1 MLNRKVPG
9 ASNLGLPERPSFME
23 DLSRRVLDE
32 ADQLK
37 YQREMVVHHIGMLET
52 ELRAARRMLES
63 IDQALRAEKAEVE
76 VTLGV
81 FSGRPDPNWTLSER
95 EVEELRRLLDRGLKT
110 PMKQQQKL
118 QGLGYRGFIIRNE
131 ARVKGIPEEM
141 EVYNRTIAIVET
153 ERGLEEKRT
162 YYEDV
167 NRIEL
172 WLVEQAADRGYGDA
186 IEHFG
191 GPSIK

>member
-23 DLSRRVLDE
+23 DLPRRVLDE

-63 IDQALRAEKAEVE
+63 IDQAMRAEKAEVE

-81 FSGRPDPNWTLSER
+81 FSGRPEPNWVLSER
-95 EVEELRRLLDRGLKT
+95 EVEELRRLLARGLRT
-110 PMKQQQKL
+110 PLKQPKEL
-118 QGLGYRGFIIRNE
+118 PGLGYRGFVIRNE

-153 ERGLEEKRT
+153 EREREKRT

>member
-9 ASNLGLPERPSFME
+9 ASNLGLPERPPFME
-23 DLSRRVLDE
+23 DFSRRVLDE

-76 VTLGV
+76 VTLAI
-81 FSGRPDPNWTLSER
+81 FSGRRDPNWALSER
-95 EVEELRRLLDRGLKT
+95 EVEELRRLLDRGLRT
-110 PMKQQQKL
+110 PLKKPKDL
-118 QGLGYRGFIIRNE
+118 PGLGYSGFVIRNE
-131 ARVKGIPEEM
+131 GGIKGIPEKM
-141 EVYNRTIAIVET
+141 DVYRRVITIVET
-153 ERGLEEKRT
+153 ERGREKRT

>member
-63 IDQALRAEKAEVE
+63 IDQALRSGNAKIE
-76 VTLGV
+76 VTLAI
-81 FSGRPDPNWTLSER
+81 FSGRRDPNWALSER
-95 EVEELRRLLDRGLKT
+95 EVEELRRLLDRGLRNPLKK
-110 PMKQQQKL
+110 PKEL
-118 QGLGYRGFIIRNE
+118 PGLGYSGFVIRNE
-131 ARVKGIPEEM
+131 AQVKGIPEKM
-141 EVYNRTIAIVET
+141 DVYRRVITIVET
-153 ERGLEEKRT
+153 ERGREKLT
-162 YYEDV
+162 HYEDV

-172 WLVEQAADRGYGDA
+172 WLVEQAVNRGYGDA

-191 GPSIK
+191 GPSMK